1 MRLFE
6 EPEADGAP
14 QDDVPQD
21 GGVPAVDGASSSSA
35 PPPPPPP
42 PPPPEPMHPPNHA
55 AMMPPEPMNPPNHAA
70 MMPPEPMNPP
80 NHAAMPSEPMH
91 PPPQDAVMP
100 LGQDFFYCFKGLPF
114 FAGLCVFTASSNEVG
129 TDDRCWHCSQCAKD
143 DFEPQASA
151 SALYD
156 DPLALLDF
164 FLAAPFLEHVFIGW

>member
-21 GGVPAVDGASSSSA
+21 GVPQDGGVPAVDGASSSSA
-35 PPPPPPP
+35 PPPPP

-100 LGQDFFYCFKGLPF
+100 LGQDFFIVLKDCPSLQAFVSLLLHQTRLELMTDAGIAVNVQKMILNLKPLHQHFMMILWLYLIF
-114 FAGLCVFTASSNEVG
+114 F
-129 TDDRCWHCSQCAKD
+129 
-143 DFEPQASA
+143 
-151 SALYD
+151 
-156 DPLALLDF
+156 
-164 FLAAPFLEHVFIGW
+164 